1 MKSNDFNSLLLF
13 YSSVGDAE
21 SLEKMAKNA
30 EQAGKY
36 NVAFEAFYCLAMP
49 DACIDVL
56 LKAKMVA

>member
-21 SLEKMAKNA
+21 ALEKMAKKA